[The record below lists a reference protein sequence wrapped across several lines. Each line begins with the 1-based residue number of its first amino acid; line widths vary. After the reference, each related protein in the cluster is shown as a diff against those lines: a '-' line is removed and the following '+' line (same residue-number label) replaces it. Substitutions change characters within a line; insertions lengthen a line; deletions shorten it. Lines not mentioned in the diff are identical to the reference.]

1 VGSLALRGA
10 KTLARARTSETR
22 GGGAALRTTTALPP
36 PSSSHAQRRTAPNK
50 KTSQPPFPSLPLTPT
65 PTPSYPTELSNSLV
79 ITTIEDV
86 EPQMIA
92 GKKQTPC
99 QYAVDRTRAVGGKYF
114 SVVPTV
120 HWIGG
125 AGGVQ
130 SYVFKDPMGNY
141 HPPTI
146 PMVTRW
152 KVGLQK
158 CFRYAVQSGI
168 QGIQVLNHID
178 AREHEAWR
186 NTLDF
191 DPTVRYGGWAY
202 EDIVM
207 RPAGDALRT
216 VTKPDTK
223 VWFMV
228 SGEMGKALFRHP
240 KTFIKLLSKY
250 RGPLQ
255 AGKRRENVRVGIA
268 LHWNKVCGD
277 CFYTPATPDDKA
289 YNATYAQAFRERG
302 KEILAQHDVASIKAL
317 FQQAD
322 VIGIS
327 HYAPVGKDASA
338 IKPFKFDVAAD
349 TAAYELAFWGIDL
362 RGLVTGTRRDFLLS
376 EVGLGGAASD
386 GKTPA
391 RNAAE
396 AASLPM
402 SGIWAVYNRA
412 QDPWQRQDLREY
424 RRQWS
429 EALLKYLG
437 LPWTRRWP
445 VDGAFLW
452 STGSYDI
459 AGVHPIST
467 SREGTFADQ
476 QIMQSMRKLSTRVR
490 GKRRRSAAR
499 RLLLAL

>member
-1 VGSLALRGA
+1 
-10 KTLARARTSETR
+10 
-22 GGGAALRTTTALPP
+22 
-36 PSSSHAQRRTAPNK
+36 
-50 KTSQPPFPSLPLTPT
+50 
-65 PTPSYPTELSNSLV
+65 LV

-86 EPQMIA
+86 EPQQIA
-92 GKKQTPC
+92 GKRQTPC

-125 AGGVQ
+125 ASGVQ

-141 HPPTI
+141 HPPTLEL
-146 PMVTRW
+146 VTRW
-152 KVGLQK
+152 KKGLQN
-158 CFRYAVQSGI
+158 CFRYAVQQGI
-168 QGIQVLNHID
+168 TGIQVLNHID

-202 EDIVM
+202 EDVVM

-255 AGKRRENVRVGIA
+255 AGKKKENVRVGVA

-277 CFYTPATPDDKA
+277 CFYTPVAKDDKA
-289 YNATYAQAFRERG
+289 YNATYTKAFRERG
-302 KEILAQHDVASIKAL
+302 KEILKQHDVASIKAL

-338 IKPFKFDVAAD
+338 LKPYRFDVAAD
-349 TAAYELAFWGIDL
+349 TTAHELAFWGINL
-362 RGLVTGTRRDFLLS
+362 RKLITGDRRDFLLS
-376 EVGLGGAASD
+376 EIGLGGAMLD

-396 AASLPM
+396 AAMMPL

-412 QDPWQRQDLREY
+412 QDPWLRKDMREY
-424 RRQWS
+424 RRKWS
-429 EALLKYLG
+429 EALLSYVGDPSK
-437 LPWTRRWP
+437 RRWP
-445 VDGAFLW
+445 VDAAFLW
-452 STGSYDI
+452 SVGSMDP

-467 SREGTFADQ
+467 SHEGTFADKH
-476 QIMQSMRKLSTRVR
+476 IIKSMRRLSTRVKGGRKLLR
-490 GKRRRSAAR
+490 GPAAV
-499 RLLLAL
+499 

>member
-1 VGSLALRGA
+1 
-10 KTLARARTSETR
+10 
-22 GGGAALRTTTALPP
+22 
-36 PSSSHAQRRTAPNK
+36 
-50 KTSQPPFPSLPLTPT
+50 
-65 PTPSYPTELSNSLV
+65 
-79 ITTIEDV
+79 
-86 EPQMIA
+86 MIA

-99 QYAVDRTRAVGGKYF
+99 QYAVDRTRAVGGKFF

-120 HWIGG
+120 HWLGG
-125 AGGVQ
+125 SPGVQ

-141 HPPTI
+141 KPPTVE
-146 PMVTRW
+146 MVTRW
-152 KVGLQK
+152 KKGLQA

-168 QGIQVLNHID
+168 EGIQVLNHID
-178 AREHEAWR
+178 AWEHQAWR

-216 VTKPDTK
+216 ATKPDTK

-228 SGEMGKALFRHP
+228 SGEMGKSLFRHP

-255 AGKRRENVRVGIA
+255 AGKNAANVRVGIA

-277 CFYTPATPDDKA
+277 CFYTPVAPDDKA
-289 YNATYAQAFRERG
+289 YNATYAKAFKERG
-302 KEILAQHDVASIKAL
+302 KQILAQHDVASIRAL
-317 FQQAD
+317 FQQSD

-327 HYAPVGKDASA
+327 HYAPVGSSA
-338 IKPFKFDVAAD
+338 PQPFRFDVAAD
-349 TAAYELAFWGIDL
+349 TTAYELKFWGIDL
-362 RGLVTGTRRDFLLS
+362 RQLVTGGRRDFLLS
-376 EVGLGGAASD
+376 EVGLGGAQGD

-396 AASLPM
+396 AAALPL

-412 QDPWQRQDLREY
+412 QDPWQRQDMRQY

-429 EALLKYLG
+429 KALLEYLG
-437 LPWTRRWP
+437 TPSVRRWP
-445 VDGAFLW
+445 VDAAFLW
-452 STGSYDI
+452 SVGSWDL

-467 SREGTFADQ
+467 SREGTFADGHV
-476 QIMQSMRKLSTRVR
+476 MQSMRLLSSKLGRR
-490 GKRRRSAAR
+490 RRRSMLSERPAAAAGVR
-499 RLLLAL
+499 KLLRT